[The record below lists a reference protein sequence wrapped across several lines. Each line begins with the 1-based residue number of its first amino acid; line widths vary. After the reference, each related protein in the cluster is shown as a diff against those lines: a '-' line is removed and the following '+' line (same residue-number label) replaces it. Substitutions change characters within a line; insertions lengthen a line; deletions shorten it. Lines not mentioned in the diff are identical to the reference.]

1 MTWTRTGMVSVY
13 VASGWE
19 GEVNMHKKMRPLAK
33 EIRLFK
39 VIKNAA
45 QRGYMFKKK

>member
-1 MTWTRTGMVSVY
+1 MGGGETRTGMVSVY

-33 EIRLFK
+33 EIKVFK
-39 VIKNAA
+39 VIRKHCTM
-45 QRGYMFKKK
+45 RLYV